1 MREPWLMRPSN
12 EEEPGLRAD
21 LGIAGFDDMD
31 GREML
36 LDVRITDM
44 DCPSNIKTGPPRA
57 ILHKHEAEKIRKY
70 RLPAQNIGRTFKPFV
85 MGADG
90 TLAIHAAE
98 VIDTLARKLT
108 KQWDINNPNRH
119 GAVRCWIFNRL
130 TFEIIRASSA
140 CLRGYRRNDYAPMVY
155 YDFLF
160 WRPSMNV

>member
-1 MREPWLMRPSN
+1 MCFTDIWDIYVICLYLGHLVWRGSAS
-12 EEEPGLRAD
+12 EEEED
-21 LGIAGFDDMD
+21 LYYDH
-31 GREML
+31 
-36 LDVRITDM
+36 DVMFI
-44 DCPSNIKTGPPRA
+44 PP
-57 ILHKHEAEKIRKY
+57 
-70 RLPAQNIGRTFKPFV
+70 
-85 MGADG
+85 
-90 TLAIHAAE
+90 IHSF
-98 VIDTLARKLT
+98 DTLARKLS